1 VVACGRTDY
10 STTSMRRM
18 TWYPSREEQFC
29 VVLARM
35 LDPVQPAKLDKAL
48 QVSIT
53 AQNISEEFFCV
64 LQDNLKK
71 DQQKLEKKN

>member
-1 VVACGRTDY
+1 
-10 STTSMRRM
+10 
-18 TWYPSREEQFC
+18 
-29 VVLARM
+29 M

-71 DQQKLEKKN
+71 DQQKLEKKKLKGEK